1 MIHRRDKDS
10 KDKKKKDKD
19 KIIFDNDIQ
28 DKMNI
33 YIFCMIDRE
42 YGRRNYRKVCFTINI
57 HYY

>member
-28 DKMNI
+28 DKVFVFISYLIMMDKKNKI
-33 YIFCMIDRE
+33 
-42 YGRRNYRKVCFTINI
+42 
-57 HYY
+57 